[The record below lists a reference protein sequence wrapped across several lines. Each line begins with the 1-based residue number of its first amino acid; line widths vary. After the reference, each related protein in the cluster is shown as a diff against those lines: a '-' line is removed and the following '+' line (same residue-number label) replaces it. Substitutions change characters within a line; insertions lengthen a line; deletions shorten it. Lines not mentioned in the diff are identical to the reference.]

1 MGNSRVPF
9 IVCGILFTL
18 MSGFTIFV
26 GIMAESAPA
35 PMAYMTLALAVMSF
49 CMAYLYPHF
58 KKKDERMKI
67 IREKGMFASYF
78 AIIFYLLIFNIGL
91 QFEFFVLTAAQLLN
105 ILTAL
110 IICTVFISFVVYSK
124 IY

>member
-1 MGNSRVPF
+1 MGNYRVTYV
-9 IVCGILFTL
+9 ILGILFTL
-18 MSGFTIFV
+18 MSGFVIFV
-26 GIMAESAPA
+26 GIMAKSTPA
-35 PMAYMTLALAVMSF
+35 PMVYITMAMAVMSF
-49 CMAYLYPHF
+49 CMAHLYPHF
-58 KKKDERMKI
+58 KQKDERMKL

-78 AIIFYLLIFNIGL
+78 AIIFYLLIFNIGI
-91 QFEFFVLTAAQLLN
+91 QFELLALTAAQLIN